1 MVLNPQRLLQFLMLK
16 SQGFPSLL
24 FQPNCWRNPKRKN
37 DTILAVFLMSN
48 HHDLQTG
55 FHFLLVKSEVPH
67 EKHPIFDGPKNI
79 PFFHPT
85 VPIFVKS
92 PSFDGQRL
100 HVFSAK
106 KVPSPNGTCQVVLY
120 HSITQGF
127 QQHGILLPQDSF
139 LGGEFGGVNGK
150 KDRSFLWNS

>member
-1 MVLNPQRLLQFLMLK
+1 MLK

-24 FQPNCWRNPKRKN
+24 QPNCWRNPKRKN
-37 DTILAVFLMSN
+37 DTILA
-48 HHDLQTG
+48 D
-55 FHFLLVKSEVPH
+55 LLVKSEVPH
-67 EKHPIFDGPKNI
+67 EKPPSFDGPKNI
-79 PFFHPT
+79 FPPT

-92 PSFDGQRL
+92 LSFDGQRL
-100 HVFSAK
+100 HVFLAE

-150 KDRSFLWNS
+150 KGSLFFVELMNL